1 LLNTIDR
8 LFPERQIILRTN
20 GEVVFLPLSKRK
32 QIAMAGIALFC
43 LAGVGYFVVSL
54 VYSQYIIAENEQT
67 IAQFADEYKQLK
79 AKSQSTNNK
88 LINLADILDTH
99 KTQVSKL
106 VDQRSNLQSRLSV
119 TRERLQTVQAQAQA
133 VSRDKEFLNN
143 QISDLEGKIALFTNS
158 QIQSSKSVQKAE
170 EALTN
175 TETMIASL
183 IDERNLIASENER
196 LEGSLLNLRMKIR
209 DLEVHQGQV
218 IDYIKQRA
226 ENNIS
231 ELEGA
236 VKITGLK
243 LDDILTRHQIEA
255 GIANSSFIDPGAE
268 IDMAGGASNIGGPYI
283 RYSELPGI
291 LDPEIEAVARSLGGF
306 NSRLDHLVML
316 NRVLSRLPLSFP
328 VQDGSK
334 ITSKFGKRRDPFKKT
349 WAKHMG
355 VDFGPGYKAP
365 IYATAPGKVTFVGWR
380 GPYGRSIDVD
390 HGHGIVTQYS
400 HLRKILV
407 KNGEQVKARQ
417 RIGLVGSS
425 GRSTGAHLHYE
436 VRFDGKP
443 LNPEKFLKAGQN
455 VLETR

>member
-1 LLNTIDR
+1 VN
-8 LFPERQIILRTN
+8 
-20 GEVVFLPLSKRK
+20 
-32 QIAMAGIALFC
+32 
-43 LAGVGYFVVSL
+43 
-54 VYSQYIIAENEQT
+54 
-67 IAQFADEYKQLK
+67 
-79 AKSQSTNNK
+79 
-88 LINLADILDTH
+88 
-99 KTQVSKL
+99 KL
-106 VDQRSNLQSRLSV
+106 VDQRSSLQSRLSD
-119 TRERLQTVQAQAQA
+119 TRDRLQTVQAQAQA
-133 VSRDKEFLNN
+133 VSRDKAKLNN
-143 QISDLEGKIALFTNS
+143 QINDLESKISLFTNS
-158 QIQSSKSVQKAE
+158 HVQSSKSVQKAE

-183 IDERNLIASENER
+183 IDERNLIANENEL
-196 LEGSLLNLRMKIR
+196 LEESLLNLRMQIR
-209 DLEVHQGQV
+209 DLEVRQDQV
-218 IDYIKQRA
+218 LDYIKQRT
-226 ENNIS
+226 ESNIA

-243 LDDILTRHQIEA
+243 LDDLLTRHHAEA
-255 GIANSSFIDPGAE
+255 GLAKSKIIDPGTSV
-268 IDMAGGASNIGGPYI
+268 DMAGDSSNVGGPYVQ
-283 RYSELPGI
+283 YLELPGI
-291 LDPEIEAVARSLGGF
+291 LDPELEAVARSLGGF

-316 NRVLSRLPLSFP
+316 NRVLSRLPLSLP
-328 VQDGSK
+328 VQDGSE

-365 IYATAPGKVTFVGWR
+365 IYVTAPGKVSFVGWR
-380 GPYGRSIDVD
+380 GPYGRSIDIV
-390 HGHGIVTQYS
+390 HGHGVVTRYS

-443 LNPEKFLKAGQN
+443 LNPAKFLKAGQN